1 MVLQQQELVVEVV
14 VYMNQAQLEQEVLV
28 VVEQEDL
35 VLRLQWL
42 EQQILVVEVVELDI
56 QLEEMMVQLVVQV

>member
-14 VYMNQAQLEQEVLV
+14 VYMHQAQLEQEVLV

-56 QLEEMMVQLVVQV
+56 QLEQMMVQQAVQV

>member
-1 MVLQQQELVVEVV
+1 MVLQQQELVEEVV

-56 QLEEMMVQLVVQV
+56 QLEQIMVQLEVQV

>member
-1 MVLQQQELVVEVV
+1 MILQQQELVVVAA
-14 VYMNQAQLEQEVLV
+14 VYIHQAQLEQEVLV

-56 QLEEMMVQLVVQV
+56 QLEDVMVQLAALV

>member
-56 QLEEMMVQLVVQV
+56 QLEQMMVQQAVQV